1 MVHICTILLC
11 IHVHPA
17 GQTSADN
24 ATAAAA
30 ATTVVIIVVLIAVV
44 VMVIVILFLRH
55 AKHLATANISGGTKS
70 NGIGEQ
76 G

>member
-1 MVHICTILLC
+1 MST
-11 IHVHPA
+11 PA
-17 GQTSADN
+17 GQTSADS

-30 ATTVVIIVVLIAVV
+30 ATTVVIIIVVIAVV
-44 VMVIVILFLRH
+44 VMVVIILFLRH
-55 AKHLATANISGGTKS
+55 AKHSATANISGGTKC